1 MVGGL
6 SVGLKTFTP
15 PFPSPEHSTGSCHH
29 IPPFKAHTSLI
40 SQTEAQY
47 VFGFDKAQTRAGAV
61 ARDRRAEEGDGEWR
75 WTESMATVLQPLRC
89 EE

>member
-1 MVGGL
+1 MSGAMVGGL
-6 SVGLKTFTP
+6 SVGRKTFIP
-15 PFPSPEHSTGSCHH
+15 PSPPAKHSTGSRHH
-29 IPPFKAHTSLI
+29 TPPFKTHTSLI

-61 ARDRRAEEGDGEWR
+61 TKDRRAEEGD
-75 WTESMATVLQPLRC
+75 